1 MSIDTE
7 SVGFMQSVISRR
19 SFIAATAAFA
29 TVTAAGLSACGS
41 SNAKAGSIRI
51 GTMPTE
57 DILPMWVAE
66 TEGFFKEA
74 EIEAEIVVFDS
85 AQNLSAAITA
95 GEVDIAMTDPMRS
108 VKLCESGTELS
119 MEWITLGAT
128 PAQGPFGVLT
138 SAESGIKSLADL
150 VSAKNG
156 VGVAANTVPE
166 YVFDRLCEQAGI
178 DSSTIATSEVASLP
192 ERFSLVS
199 AGKLDAAALPGS
211 MLALGKASGMV
222 VLADDTT
229 GENVSQSVM
238 VVRKAY
244 NTGAGAE
251 TLARVRK
258 VWDKAA
264 SAINASPEKYRS
276 LLIEKANL
284 NEKVA
289 DTYPI
294 SEYPMSLDTSGN
306 KVYPPAALI
315 DPQIEWMRKKGYSS
329 KTVTYTETDGQ
340 IAVS

>member
-1 MSIDTE
+1 
-7 SVGFMQSVISRR
+7 MQSVISRR
-19 SFIAATAAFA
+19 SFLAGAAALAVASTA
-29 TVTAAGLSACGS
+29 GISACS
-41 SNAKAGSIRI
+41 SNKKSNAIRI

-74 EIEAEIVVFDS
+74 DVNAEIVVFDS

-95 GEVDIAMTDPMRS
+95 GEVDIAMTDPMRT
-108 VKLCESGTELS
+108 VKLCESGTDLT
-119 MEWITLGAT
+119 MEWITLGTT

-138 SAESGIKSLADL
+138 SADSGITSLADL
-150 VSAKNG
+150 TTASKG

-166 YVFDRLCEQAGI
+166 YVFDKLCEQAGI
-178 DSSTIATSEVASLP
+178 DPSSIRQEEVPSLP

-199 AGKLDAAALPGS
+199 TGKLDAAALPGS
-211 MLALGKASGMV
+211 MLALGKANGMV

-229 GENVSQSVM
+229 GENISQSVM

-244 NTGAGAE
+244 NKGDGSE
-251 TLARVRK
+251 TLNRVRK

-264 SAINASPEKYRS
+264 SAINANPEKYRS

-294 SEYPMSLDTSGN
+294 SEYPMSLTTSGQN
-306 KVYPPAALI
+306 AYPPADLI
-315 DPQIEWMRKKGYSS
+315 DPQIAWMKQKGYSN
-329 KTVTYTETDGQ
+329 KN
-340 IAVS
+340 VSYDASNGSFAIS